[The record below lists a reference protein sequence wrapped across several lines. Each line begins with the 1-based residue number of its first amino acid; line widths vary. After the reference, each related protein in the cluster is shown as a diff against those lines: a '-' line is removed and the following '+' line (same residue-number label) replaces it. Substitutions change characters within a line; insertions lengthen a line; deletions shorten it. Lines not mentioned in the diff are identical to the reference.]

1 MRGDTGADLWQKIR
15 LRADRI
21 DKIDKTI
28 KELQDKRFILHC
40 EMEELLADYERLNKE
55 NSIGCDENG
64 PVKSS

>member
-28 KELQDKRFILHC
+28 KELQDKVYFTLR
-40 EMEELLADYERLNKE
+40 
-55 NSIGCDENG
+55 NG
-64 PVKSS
+64 RTFSRIRTFEQRK